1 MRNTPSDRSRERS
14 PERTDEHPGTDPV
27 TVSVVIKAYN
37 EEPNIARAIDSAWNA
52 LGRLAQVGGLSNGE
66 VILADGGSSD
76 RTVAI
81 AIEHGARVAQ
91 LAGGVP
97 RSCGIGPQLGYQ
109 YARGDFICLIDG
121 DMALDPD
128 FLPAALRL
136 LQDHPQIAGIGG
148 RVRDVHVV
156 NLEFK
161 RRHLRGAP
169 DLAPGPVDRLNGGG
183 LYRHRAIE
191 DVGYFSDRNLHG
203 YEEYD
208 LAARLRAAGWSL
220 HRLPIPAVDH
230 YGHAIG
236 GYRLLWRRI
245 KTRYV
250 DGIGEMLRAAIGQPH
265 RRLVFADL
273 PEIRLW
279 LGVYLGWLT
288 ATAIVIFA
296 PGLTKLALLAGLAG
310 LPILALGW
318 RYRSPALGCYAFVS
332 WSAHAFGMARGF
344 LAPRVP
350 PDSWIESTISGPGGT
365 EVPHAASLSLPPERS
380 RIPAMA
386 TSLLAFCIGVAATIG
401 LVNGFAS
408 SAGTDDAKWVAVR
421 DRNLAIPEGS
431 PLDFSNLSPQEP
443 AGSRGRVIASL
454 GGSLAFTNEPSRRV
468 PFLCASLAW
477 SPASGSFPDKATA
490 DRYAQQLRAH
500 GYNIARFHFADAT
513 LMAGRARDFDVD
525 PEQLDRLRYLLAALK
540 RAGIYWMIDGMT
552 SQAGGLGGVED
563 RWGDSRDLK
572 LAIHVDDGA
581 RAHWKRLVETVFGSI
596 NPYTGLVPLKDP
608 ALALVVLVNENGVE
622 FASILAEKSSGL
634 AYSELLRPGFNA
646 WLAKTYGTT
655 AALRAAWRD
664 LGSGETLE
672 AKTVQLPALRAERGA
687 RMRDLQRYFLS
698 LETATFG
705 WMRDEIRALGYPGLV
720 SAYNNWSTTQTDLGR
735 AILPVVTV
743 NAYHDEVPS
752 LDPGTTITQT
762 SSLDDGAEYLRR
774 MIGRRWIDRPFVVT
788 EYDQLFWN
796 RFRHEAGLLVP
807 AYAALQGWDAICR
820 HAAGPIELSFDQ
832 TAPHKRAMLPYGISL
847 DPVARAGETLAALL
861 FRRGDVAQAPSLVAL
876 PFGTQGDLIDDG
888 QGRLPDSITKIGL
901 LTRFGLS
908 ARQGPANPSETT
920 LLPPRAHLTEP
931 DFAKRLASLR
941 QIGIVAPDN
950 PSDEGTGRYRS
961 LDGQIDLDVRD
972 RLLQVVTPHTVAA
985 SYVSIKRA
993 LRLGPLTIES
1003 ASGPALLAASALDGQ
1018 ALGSTRRV
1026 LLIFATDATNTAMS
1040 FSGADHRTVR
1050 DFGRLPVLIERQ
1062 TARLLF
1068 AADAP
1073 QNWTARSLRLDG
1085 SPGEAMAITPREGAL
1100 ALELDNAAPAH
1111 GPTTF
1116 FLLER
1121 VS

>member
-1 MRNTPSDRSRERS
+1 MRNTPSYRGPERS
-14 PERTDEHPGTDPV
+14 PERNDQHSGTGPV
-27 TVSVVIKAYN
+27 SVSVVIKAYN

-52 LGRLAQVGGLSNGE
+52 LGRLAQAGGLSSGE

-76 RTVAI
+76 GTVAI
-81 AIEHGARVAQ
+81 AIEHGACVAQ
-91 LAGGVP
+91 LAPGVP

-109 YARGDFICLIDG
+109 YARGDFVCLIDG

-128 FLPAALRL
+128 FLPAALRFL
-136 LQDHPQIAGIGG
+136 LDHPQVAGIGG

-161 RRHLRGAP
+161 RRRLRGAA

-245 KTRYV
+245 KTRYI

-265 RRLVFADL
+265 QSLVFQDL

-279 LGVYLGWLT
+279 LGVYLGWL
-288 ATAIVIFA
+288 AAAAIALFVPGFA
-296 PGLTKLALLAGLAG
+296 KLALLAGLAG
-310 LPILALGW
+310 LPILALCW
-318 RYRSPALGCYAFVS
+318 RYRSPALGFYAFIG

-365 EVPHAASLSLPPERS
+365 EIPYAASLHLPPERS
-380 RIPAMA
+380 RIPAIA
-386 TSLLAFCIGVAATIG
+386 TSALAFCIGVAATIG
-401 LVNGFAS
+401 LVNGFAN
-408 SAGTDDAKWVAVR
+408 SAGSADAKWVAVR
-421 DRNLAIPEGS
+421 ERNLAIPEGS
-431 PLDFSNLSPQEP
+431 PLDFSNLSPLEP

-454 GGSLAFTNEPSRRV
+454 TGNLAFTDAPAKRV

-513 LMAGRARDFDVD
+513 LMAGREHDFDVD

-540 RAGIYWMIDGMT
+540 REGIYWMIDGMT
-552 SQAGGLGGVED
+552 SQAGGLGGIDD

-596 NPYTGLVPLKDP
+596 NPYTGLAPLKDP

-622 FASILAEKSSGL
+622 FASILAEKSSGR
-634 AYSELLRPGFNA
+634 AYSESLRPGFNA
-646 WLAKTYGTT
+646 WLTKTYGTT
-655 AALRAAWRD
+655 AALRAAWRE
-664 LGSGETLE
+664 LGSDETLE
-672 AKTVQLPALRAERGA
+672 AGTVQLPVRRAERGA
-687 RMRDLQRYFLS
+687 RMRDLQRYFLA
-698 LETATFG
+698 LETGTFG
-705 WMRDEIRALGYPGLV
+705 WMRDEIRALGYSGLV
-720 SAYNNWSTTQTDLGR
+720 SAYNNWSTTQTDLSR
-735 AILPVVTV
+735 AVLPVVTV

-752 LDPGTTITQT
+752 LDPGTTISQT

-774 MIGRRWIDRPFVVT
+774 MVGRRWIDRPFIVT

-796 RFRHEAGLLVP
+796 RYRHEAGLLVP
-807 AYAALQGWDAICR
+807 AYASLQGWDAICR
-820 HAAGPIELSFDQ
+820 HAAGPIDLSFDQ

-861 FRRGDVAQAPSLVAL
+861 FRRGDVAPAPGLVAL
-876 PFGTQGDLIDDG
+876 PFGTTGDLIDDG

-901 LTRFGLS
+901 ITRFGLA
-908 ARQGPANPSETT
+908 ARHGAPNPSEAT
-920 LLPPRAHLTEP
+920 LLAPRAHLTES
-931 DFAKRLASLR
+931 DFAKRLAALR
-941 QIGIVAPDN
+941 QIGVVGSGN
-950 PSDEGTGRYRS
+950 SSDEGAGRYRS
-961 LDGQIDLDVRD
+961 LDGQIDLDTRN
-972 RLLQVVTPHTVAA
+972 RLLQVVTPRTVAA
-985 SYVSIKRA
+985 SYLSIDHA
-993 LRLGPLTIES
+993 LQLGPLTIES

-1018 ALGSTRRV
+1018 TLGSSKRV
-1026 LLIFATDATNTAMS
+1026 LLIFATDAINTAMS
-1040 FSGADHRTVR
+1040 FTGEDRRTVR

-1068 AADAP
+1068 AAETP
-1073 QNWTARSLRLDG
+1073 QSWTARSLRLDG
-1085 SPGEAMAITPREGAL
+1085 SPGESMAVTVRQGAL
-1100 ALELDNAAPAH
+1100 ALELDNVAPAH